1 MGRSRDP
8 TIHSPKMVS
17 WLEDRLGSDLPAQAV
32 AGSPVRQG
40 ESHDT
45 HAAPPMGSRSA
56 PHRRGHDNRRVCRGH
71 PRPHD
76 GTLLR
81 RRRQSKAGWRRSADV
96 HIAADQWRGFPAQET
111 TVVAVPH
118 VLPSLAGEEDS
129 FRPRH
134 TWPGRQGLV
143 TARTSAAQRDGR
155 RPDSTGPCVGR
166 PTIAASLCRA
176 STRATPPNQA
186 VQPAHHPQP
195 SKDALRVAGAGEEPQ
210 GDRPELIRS

>member
-45 HAAPPMGSRSA
+45 YAAPPMGSGSA

-81 RRRQSKAGWRRSADV
+81 RRRQSKARWRRSADV

-155 RPDSTGPCVGR
+155 RPDRHRTMRWATDYRCISMQSVSEGHAAKSGGATRSPPSAIKGCTPCGWR
-166 PTIAASLCRA
+166 R
-176 STRATPPNQA
+176 
-186 VQPAHHPQP
+186 
-195 SKDALRVAGAGEEPQ
+195 
-210 GDRPELIRS
+210 